1 VEPSPLNAVKLDLA
15 VIAVVGLMT
24 GVVLHVIGGSVWVQV
39 GILFAYGLIGMAW
52 LLLRTLRVLRQT
64 SASRDSTNES

>member
-24 GVVLHVIGGSVWVQV
+24 VVVLHIVGGSLWVQV
-39 GILFAYGLIGMAW
+39 GILFAYGLIGMTW
-52 LLLRTLRVLRQT
+52 LLLRTHRVLKQN
-64 SASRDSTNES
+64 SASRDATDES